1 MLLIIFPVS
10 SFYTSCKNF
19 VLGKNIMDLDKTLV
33 AEISNGILDL
43 SSFRLHKEERRE
55 LKKVVAKFLLEKAL
69 SQANTIWVNRNLL
82 GLDYET
88 RTTQQ

>member
-1 MLLIIFPVS
+1 
-10 SFYTSCKNF
+10 
-19 VLGKNIMDLDKTLV
+19 MDLDKTLV

>member
-1 MLLIIFPVS
+1 
-10 SFYTSCKNF
+10 
-19 VLGKNIMDLDKTLV
+19 MDLDKTLV
-33 AEISNGILDL
+33 PEISNGILDL
-43 SSFRLHKEERRE
+43 SSFRLNKDEKKE

-88 RTTQQ
+88 RATRQ